1 MSVRLRIVFMTTSLI
16 AVLFSIGGAIMIHTS
31 FQASLEKEEQTAL
44 RKQFVE
50 DFKRNLRGTLDNI
63 DIKEKDGSITHVK
76 DIPLKKKNKPKQEKK
91 QAEQQ

>member
-1 MSVRLRIVFMTTSLI
+1 MTDEGIKRINELYHKAKTPEGLTTE
-16 AVLFSIGGAIMIHTS
+16 
-31 FQASLEKEEQTAL
+31 EKEEQANL

-76 DIPLKKKNKPKQEKK
+76 DIPLKKKEAKE
-91 QAEQQ
+91 

>member
-1 MSVRLRIVFMTTSLI
+1 MTDEGIKRINELYHKAKTPEGLTPE
-16 AVLFSIGGAIMIHTS
+16 
-31 FQASLEKEEQTAL
+31 EKEEQAAL

-76 DIPLKKKNKPKQEKK
+76 DIPLKKKNNKE
-91 QAEQQ
+91 

>member
-1 MSVRLRIVFMTTSLI
+1 MTDEGVKRINELYHKSKTAEGLTPK
-16 AVLFSIGGAIMIHTS
+16 
-31 FQASLEKEEQTAL
+31 EKEEQAAL

-76 DIPLKKKNKPKQEKK
+76 DIPLKKKENKE
-91 QAEQQ
+91 